1 MESPEMSFQIILPFL
16 KPISHLLEAET
27 VSEIM
32 VNPDSSVWIEED
44 GRIQALPGIRFE
56 DGALLAGLEVI
67 ANRFGKK
74 LDADS
79 PIMNLRLPDGSR
91 MAALIPPVVNPR
103 PMMTIRKF
111 TSRQFTVADLIRRN
125 MLTHEQ
131 ARSLAAS
138 IQQRENVL
146 ISGGTSSGKTTL
158 LNVLAGFIADE
169 ERIVVLEDTAELY
182 IRKPHVI
189 SAEAQLDTH
198 KSPISFT
205 DLLTAA
211 LRHRPDRIIVGEI
224 RGSEARVFLDVLNT
238 GHRGSLT
245 TIHANGAVDALCRLT
260 QLALRSSGN
269 LYFEDVAAECERS
282 IDVVVHIARD
292 GGARCVKEVLRVA
305 TRSPEARKLLTAQR
319 IQ

>member
-1 MESPEMSFQIILPFL
+1 MSFEVILPFL
-16 KPISHLLEAET
+16 KPIKHLLEAQT

-44 GRIQALPGIRFE
+44 GHIQALPGIRFE
-56 DGALLAGLEVI
+56 EGALLTSLEVI
-67 ANRFGKK
+67 ANRYGKK

-111 TSRQFTVADLIRRN
+111 TSRDFTVDDLIARK
-125 MLTHEQ
+125 MLTEEQ
-131 ARSLAAS
+131 AETLVCSV
-138 IQQRENVL
+138 QRGETL
-146 ISGGTSSGKTTL
+146 MISGGTGSGKTTL
-158 LNVLAGFIADE
+158 LNVLAGFIPAQ
-169 ERIVVLEDTAELY
+169 ERILILEDTAELY

-198 KSPISFT
+198 KSQISFA
-205 DLLTAA
+205 DLLKAA

-224 RGSEARVFLDVLNT
+224 RGGEARVLLDALNT

-245 TIHANGAVDALCRLT
+245 TIHANGAADAVRRLA
-260 QLALRSSGN
+260 QLAMRSSGN
-269 LYFEDVAAECERS
+269 AHLRDIEEECRRS
-282 IDVVVHIARD
+282 IDVVVHISRN
-292 GGARCVKEVLRVA
+292 GYWRSVTEILEVLR
-305 TRSPEARKLLTAQR
+305 KN
-319 IQ
+319 